1 MNQGILYFGSWDT
14 YFYAVDVAK
23 REILWRFKT
32 AAPPCK
38 TSFISA
44 LSSFSSFKQTIIR
57 WWKPE
62 KPHIQIY
69 ETKPIVQQSSGP
81 AAYKTEI
88 GYKSEVGYKSSAP
101 AGYQMSGEK
110 KKKDW
115 RTDPWA
121 K

>member
-38 TSFISA
+38 TSFIST
-44 LSSFSSFKQTIIR
+44 LSTFSSFKQAIIR

-62 KPHIQIY
+62 PRIMVY
-69 ETKPIVQQSSGP
+69 ETKPVAQQAGGP
-81 AAYKTEI
+81 VAYKTEI
-88 GYKSEVGYKSSAP
+88 GYKSEVGYKSSMP
-101 AGYQMSGEK
+101 AGYEMRK
-110 KKKDW
+110 DKKKDW
-115 RTDPWA
+115 RDPF
-121 K
+121 KR